1 MTPSP
6 AGPAGRAR
14 TTKTLL
20 RTIKTSV
27 MKKLLF
33 AMLAIGAAAQLRA
46 ASPGT
51 VTTGHD
57 GASLVF
63 YIDKQCI
70 GTATVRLAFTGLE
83 NTEVPATQDFTATGS
98 GEFLRLLPI
107 DPDRTAEAAF
117 SWSIVPGRLG
127 AEHSPAAPYRLPVGA
142 ARCCR
147 RSASTTVTAV
157 APAEIGLRR
166 QEGIAS
172 FCMWR
177 FSAAPEEE
185 VYPVRGGLV
194 TEVDFYAPQDSG
206 DEGNAI
212 RIEHADGTIAEYR
225 CLGAVAVAPGD
236 RVTVSDAI
244 GRAGTASDGRAAVMV
259 GVFCYVDSRMGAA
272 REYLDPEWE
281 TCEGAA
287 TLRDGAAVHGRLT
300 RTLLRNSR

>member
-1 MTPSP
+1 
-6 AGPAGRAR
+6 
-14 TTKTLL
+14 
-20 RTIKTSV
+20 

-51 VTTGHD
+51 VTTVHD

-63 YIDKQCI
+63 HLDKQSI
-70 GTATVRLAFTGLE
+70 GTATVRLAFTGFD
-83 NTEVPATQDFTATGS
+83 NTEAPAAQDFTATGS
-98 GEFLRLLPI
+98 GEFLRLLPL
-107 DPDRTAEAAF
+107 DPARPAEADF
-117 SWSIVPGRLG
+117 TWDIVPGKLG
-127 AEHSPAAPYRLPVGA
+127 AAHSPAAPYRLPVGA

-147 RSASTTVTAV
+147 RSAPTTVTAV
-157 APAEIGLRR
+157 APAEIGIRR

-172 FCMWR
+172 FRMWR

-194 TEVDFYAPQDSG
+194 TEVDFYAPQDS

-244 GRAGTASDGRAAVMV
+244 GRAGTASDGAPAVMV
-259 GVFCYVDSRMGAA
+259 GVFRYVDGRTGAA
-272 REYLDPEWE
+272 REYLDPEWA
-281 TCEGAA
+281 TCDGAA
-287 TLRDGAAVHGRLT
+287 TLRAGTAVRGKLT
-300 RTLLRNSR
+300 RAMLRNGR